1 MNMQQMMKQ
10 VQKMQSEMMT
20 AQQDLKE
27 QVFTVKSVNELV
39 TMTVTG
45 DKKVKDIQIDP
56 SLMDPNDCEMLQDLL
71 ITTWNEAVTQVDK
84 ATEQTMG
91 RFTQGMNLPF

>member
-27 QVFTVKSVNELV
+27 QVFTVKSVNQLV